1 VSKLKRIVENYENH
15 IGIPWRDAAAAQ
27 RVIFCVYNPMDEL
40 KLRTKIP
47 EFELATSK
55 KDHRWLHFDLTETFG
70 EWLGGHKYAEKYF
83 PKPQLLS
90 SILQGYAKY
99 LEETC
104 KAYLEENDTDDNTVL
119 ALSGIGALF
128 GFIKVRD
135 LVDRIAPMLPGRL
148 LVFFPGSF
156 ENNNFR
162 LLDGYDGW
170 NYHAFVI
177 TADKEL

>member
-1 VSKLKRIVENYENH
+1 MSKLKRIVENYENH

-55 KDHRWLHFDLTETFG
+55 QKHKWLHFDLTETFA
-70 EWLGGHKYAEKYF
+70 EWLGSQKYAKSYF
-83 PKPQLLS
+83 VKPQLLS
-90 SILQGYAKY
+90 SVLNRYGDFIEKNCHAFLQD
-99 LEETC
+99 
-104 KAYLEENDTDDNTVL
+104 NHIDDNTVL
-119 ALSGIGALF
+119 ALSGVGALF
-128 GFIKVRD
+128 GCIKIKD
-135 LVDRIAPMLPGRL
+135 LVDRIAPLVPGRL
-148 LVFFPGSF
+148 LVFFPGSY